1 MRKLT
6 FRTRLRL
13 LILLTLLLIALTTF
27 AVGKYITTI
36 SVHNTVTFTAELA
49 EDVVLV
55 ESKITRKADGTY
67 ETTAETVTSGT
78 QEYILIPGLDVPKDP
93 RVVITGKTSIPA
105 YLYIEI
111 VDHTHNSALRY
122 ELTDSWITPAAKDPE
137 HSGTVYV
144 FSTDK
149 AKPAKITSN
158 PGEIYILK
166 DNLFYVDQALLS
178 DVGANSLTFY
188 AYLIEATD

>member
-13 LILLTLLLIALTTF
+13 LILLTLLLIVLTTF

-36 SVHNTVTFTAELA
+36 PVHNTVTFTAELA
-49 EDVVLV
+49 EDVMLV
-55 ESKITRKADGTY
+55 ESKIIRKTDGTY
-67 ETTAETVTSGT
+67 ETTDETIAGGT
-78 QEYILIPGLDVPKDP
+78 QSYMLIPGLDVPKDP
-93 RVVITGKTSIPA
+93 HIVITGKTPIPA
-105 YLYIEI
+105 YLYIEV
-111 VDHTHNSALRY
+111 VDNMSNSALRY
-122 ELTDSWITPAAKDPE
+122 ELTDSWITSAAKDPE

-149 AKPAKITSN
+149 AKPAKITSD

-178 DVGANSLTFY
+178 GAGANDLTFY